1 MTETVSLSPV
11 TVIITILNVS
21 VFIWD
26 GGDSQRV
33 QAGRGNLF
41 HHAVREDQQY
51 RADQPDPEDLQAHP
65 DPGTGQ
71 K

>member
-1 MTETVSLSPV
+1 MSPV
-11 TVIITILNVS
+11 TVISTILNVS
-21 VFIWD
+21 VIIWD

-41 HHAVREDQQY
+41 HHVVQEIQQY
-51 RADQPDPEDLQAHP
+51 HAGQPDPEDLLDHL